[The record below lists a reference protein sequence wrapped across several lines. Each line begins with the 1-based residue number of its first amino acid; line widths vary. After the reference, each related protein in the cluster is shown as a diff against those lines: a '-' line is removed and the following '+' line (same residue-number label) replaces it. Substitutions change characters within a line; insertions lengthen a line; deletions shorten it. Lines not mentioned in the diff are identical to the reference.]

1 MNDFLFTSKQKRCNN
16 INNPNFK
23 EEEMFETI
31 KMLYQTK
38 RITIQEMIELLILLE
53 KEEKLLKPTR
63 DTYRSQS
70 HVRIIS

>member
-1 MNDFLFTSKQKRCNN
+1 
-16 INNPNFK
+16 
-23 EEEMFETI
+23 MFETI